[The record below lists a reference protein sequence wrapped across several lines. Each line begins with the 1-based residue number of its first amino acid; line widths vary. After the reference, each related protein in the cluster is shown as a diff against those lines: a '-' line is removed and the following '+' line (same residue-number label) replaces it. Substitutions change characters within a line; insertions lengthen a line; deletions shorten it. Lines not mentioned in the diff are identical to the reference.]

1 MLTLILS
8 FIAGFFFGIILL
20 SLLTQA
26 KISDLESEIIY
37 LKERLREAENKKFSK
52 INIIK
57 R

>member
-1 MLTLILS
+1 MLTLILL

-20 SLLTQA
+20 SILTQG

-37 LKERLREAENKKFSK
+37 LREKLREAEDKKFSK
-52 INIIK
+52 INIVK

>member
-20 SLLTQA
+20 SLLTQG

-37 LKERLREAENKKFSK
+37 LREKLRKAEDKKFSK
-52 INIIK
+52 INIVK

>member
-1 MLTLILS
+1 MLTLILL

-20 SLLTQA
+20 SLLTQG

-37 LKERLREAENKKFSK
+37 LREKLREAEDKKFSK
-52 INIIK
+52 INIVK